1 MLKQGCK
8 RLGELQERL
17 YAQDQWSVLLIF
29 QAMDAAG
36 KDSTIKHVM
45 SGVNPQGCEV
55 HSFKAPS
62 TEELDHDFLWRSARA
77 LPRRGHIGIFN
88 RSYYEETL
96 VVRVHQNILARQQ
109 LPGEVVTK
117 NIWRE
122 RFEDISAWERY
133 LSRQGVLVRKFF
145 LHVSKE
151 EQRQRFLERLEQPE
165 KNWKFSPA
173 DVAERKHFAEYMNAY
188 EDMIR
193 HTATEP
199 SPWYVVPADRKWFT
213 RLVVSAAII
222 DAIQSLDP
230 RYPEVD
236 AKTRGEFKKLK
247 AALEAEAKAST
258 KKPAKVKKKVKRP
271 VAPKPTGE
279 GGPVPPKPTGEG
291 GCAWPGSDELYI
303 HYHDHEWGRPVADD
317 RRLFEKICL
326 EGFQSGLSWITILR
340 KRDNFRRAFKDFEP
354 AVVARFGAR
363 DVQRLLKDAG
373 IVRHRGKIESTI
385 NNAKRALELVDET
398 GSLAAYFWSWEPPA
412 NARPKRLTRAQL
424 MKMSTTPQ
432 SIALSKDL
440 KARGWTFVGP
450 TTCYAFMQAMGL
462 VNDHLEG
469 CDVRDEIER
478 LRSRF
483 ARPR

>member
-1 MLKQGCK
+1 MIIPSPADLAGRYRVSNGSRFRLKDFDPNDPWGKRLKPIADEMLKQGCK
-8 RLGELQERL
+8 RMADLQQRL
-17 YAQDQWSVLLIF
+17 YAQDRWSVLLIF

-36 KDSTIKHVM
+36 KDGTIKHVM
-45 SGVNPQGCEV
+45 RGVNPQGCEV

-62 TEELDHDFLWRSARA
+62 SEELDHDFLWRSTRA

-133 LSRQGVLVRKFF
+133 LSRQGVVVRKFF

-151 EQRQRFLERLEQPE
+151 EQRRRFLERLDQPE
-165 KNWKFSPA
+165 KHWKFSPA

-236 AKTRGEFKKLK
+236 AKTRGDFKKLK
-247 AALEAEAKAST
+247 AALEAEVRTST
-258 KKPAKVKKKVKRP
+258 KKPAKVKKK
-271 VAPKPTGE
+271 
-279 GGPVPPKPTGEG
+279 
-291 GCAWPGSDELYI
+291 
-303 HYHDHEWGRPVADD
+303 
-317 RRLFEKICL
+317 
-326 EGFQSGLSWITILR
+326 
-340 KRDNFRRAFKDFEP
+340 
-354 AVVARFGAR
+354 
-363 DVQRLLKDAG
+363 
-373 IVRHRGKIESTI
+373 
-385 NNAKRALELVDET
+385 
-398 GSLAAYFWSWEPPA
+398 
-412 NARPKRLTRAQL
+412 
-424 MKMSTTPQ
+424 
-432 SIALSKDL
+432 
-440 KARGWTFVGP
+440 
-450 TTCYAFMQAMGL
+450 
-462 VNDHLEG
+462 
-469 CDVRDEIER
+469 
-478 LRSRF
+478 
-483 ARPR
+483 